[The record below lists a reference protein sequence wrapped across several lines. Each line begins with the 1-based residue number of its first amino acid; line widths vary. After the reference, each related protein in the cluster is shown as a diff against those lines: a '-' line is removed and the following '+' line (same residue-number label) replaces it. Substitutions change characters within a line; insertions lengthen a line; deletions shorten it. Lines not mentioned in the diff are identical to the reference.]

1 MREMQ
6 RVIRLVRNFLFSSVN
21 REFLIFLFFLAL
33 SGVFWLLMALNETYE
48 KEIKIPVRIVNVPKN
63 VVVSDAV
70 DTMRVTVRD
79 KGWFIAALIYG
90 NRVRPV
96 YIDFLT
102 YSKNNNGECSVSTSD
117 LIKQIVQM
125 LSGSARVTAA
135 KPDKIE
141 FFFSYGESKRVPVK
155 FIGKVTPDETYYLA
169 RMLIQPD
176 SITVFA
182 SPEILDKIHYVSTEE
197 LRYSHFADTITV
209 NAHLQ
214 KIRGAKINQSAVKIT
229 FFTDILTEESLDVP
243 ITGEN
248 LPMGKVLRTFPSHVT
263 VSFITGV
270 ANYRRLRPDNFSV
283 VVDYNDLQEHPSDK
297 CSLHLRSVPHGIS
310 RLKLSV
316 NSVDYLIE
324 EE

>member
-1 MREMQ
+1 
-6 RVIRLVRNFLFSSVN
+6 
-21 REFLIFLFFLAL
+21 
-33 SGVFWLLMALNETYE
+33 MALNETYE
-48 KEIKIPVRIVNVPKN
+48 KDIKIPVRIVNVPKN

-96 YIDFLT
+96 YIDFPT
-102 YSKNNNGECSVSTSD
+102 YSKNSNGECSVPTLD
-117 LIKQIVQM
+117 LIKQVVQM
-125 LSGSARVTAA
+125 LSGSARITAA

-176 SITVFA
+176 SVTVFA

-197 LRYSHFADTITV
+197 LHYSHFADTITV

-214 KIRGAKINQSAVKIT
+214 KIRGAKINPSAVKIT
-229 FFTDILTEESLDVP
+229 LFTDILTEESLDVP

-270 ANYRRLRPDNFSV
+270 ANYRRLRPENFSV
-283 VVDYNDLQEHPSDK
+283 VADYNDLQEHPSDK

-310 RLKLSV
+310 RVKLSA

>member
-1 MREMQ
+1 
-6 RVIRLVRNFLFSSVN
+6 
-21 REFLIFLFFLAL
+21 
-33 SGVFWLLMALNETYE
+33 MALNETYE

-117 LIKQIVQM
+117 LIKQVVQM

-229 FFTDILTEESLDVP
+229 FFTDILTEESIDVP

-283 VVDYNDLQEHPSDK
+283 VV
-297 CSLHLRSVPHGIS
+297 
-310 RLKLSV
+310 
-316 NSVDYLIE
+316 
-324 EE
+324 

>member
-6 RVIRLVRNFLFSSVN
+6 RTIRLVRNFLFSSVN

-48 KEIKIPVRIVNVPKN
+48 KDIKIPVRIVNVPKN

-117 LIKQIVQM
+117 LIKQVVQM

-229 FFTDILTEESLDVP
+229 FFTDILTEESFDVP

-270 ANYRRLRPDNFSV
+270 ANYKRLRPDNFSV
-283 VVDYNDLQEHPSDK
+283 VADYNDLQEHPSDK

>member
-1 MREMQ
+1 MQ

-117 LIKQIVQM
+117 LIKQVVQM

-141 FFFSYGESKRVPVK
+141 FFLSYGESKRVPVK

-229 FFTDILTEESLDVP
+229 FFTDILTEESIDVP

>member
-1 MREMQ
+1 MQ

-117 LIKQIVQM
+117 LIKQVVQM

-229 FFTDILTEESLDVP
+229 FFTDILTEESIDVP

>member
-1 MREMQ
+1 MRKIQ
-6 RVIRLVRNFLFSSVN
+6 RAIRLVRNFLFSSVN

-63 VVVSDAV
+63 VVVSDGV

-90 NRVRPV
+90 NRIHPV
-96 YIDFLT
+96 YIDFST
-102 YSKNNNGECSVSTSD
+102 YSKNSSGECSVPTSD
-117 LIKQIVQM
+117 LIKQVVQT
-125 LSGSARVTAA
+125 LSGSARITAV

-155 FIGKVTPDETYYLA
+155 FVGKVAPEETYYLA
-169 RMLIQPD
+169 RTLIQPD
-176 SITVFA
+176 SVTVFA
-182 SPEILDKIHYVSTEE
+182 SPEILDKIYYVSTEE
-197 LRYSHFADTITV
+197 LHYSHFADTITV

-214 KIRGAKINQSAVKIT
+214 KIRGAKITPTSVKLT

-248 LPMGKVLRTFPSHVT
+248 LPLGKVLRTFPSHVT
-263 VSFITGV
+263 VNFVTGV
-270 ANYRRLRPDNFSV
+270 ANYKRLHPNNFSV
-283 VVDYNDLQEHPSDK
+283 VVDYNDLADHPSDK
-297 CSLHLRSVPHGIS
+297 CSLHLRSVPHGIG
-310 RLKLSV
+310 RVRLSV

>member
-117 LIKQIVQM
+117 LIKQVVQM

-229 FFTDILTEESLDVP
+229 FFTDILTEESIDVP